1 MLSIKPHASVI
12 LTYIFV
18 NKYYVSVMRHYAL
31 VMTHY
36 ASVMRLYEC
45 TMNIYMIVI
54 QDSAWSNC
62 VYSSFFMSHM

>member
-1 MLSIKPHASVI
+1 MKH
-12 LTYIFV
+12 
-18 NKYYVSVMRHYAL
+18 YVL

>member
-1 MLSIKPHASVI
+1 MLSIKPHVSVI
-12 LTYIFV
+12 RLYIFV
-18 NKYYVSVMRHYAL
+18 NKDYASVMRLYAL
-31 VMTHY
+31 VMIHY